1 MQGVQRKLSNKG
13 KTEFIKKEETSEL
26 SNVEVNSDLDR
37 SCFSGMMGDTV

>member
-1 MQGVQRKLSNKG
+1 MKI
-13 KTEFIKKEETSEL
+13 IKQTQNRIHKEETSEL